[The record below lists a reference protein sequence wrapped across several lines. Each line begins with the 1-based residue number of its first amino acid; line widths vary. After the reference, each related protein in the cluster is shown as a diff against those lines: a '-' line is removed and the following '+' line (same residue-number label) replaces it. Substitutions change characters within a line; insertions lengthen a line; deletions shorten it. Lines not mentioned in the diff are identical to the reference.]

1 MVEAKIKK
9 LFKTSKK
16 KKKQEINVVDE
27 FASIT
32 LSNEESVESSS
43 DSDMCLDLDDE

>member
-9 LFKTSKK
+9 LFKKSKK
-16 KKKQEINVVDE
+16 KQMQEIDAFDE
-27 FASIT
+27 FTSIK

-43 DSDMCLDLDDE
+43 DSDMCLDSDDE